1 MWPFRRR
8 EKALNTVPG
17 SGGWFPLIREPF
29 TGAWQQNKEI
39 RASDVRD
46 FFAIYACKTL
56 ITGDISKMA
65 AEVKRRDSDGV
76 WQATEDATH
85 RLLIR
90 PNRYQNGL
98 QFRQWWMQS
107 KLEHGNTYILKQR
120 ASTGIQAL
128 YVLDPQR
135 VLPMV
140 ADDGSVY
147 YQLSM
152 DELAGVKN
160 TTMVVPASEIIH
172 DRYQPQ
178 FHPLVGVSPV
188 YAAALAGALGKQIQ
202 SDSHKFFQNGA
213 NLSGVLSAPGAI
225 RKETAE
231 ALSKQWNENF
241 SGVKAG
247 RVAVVGDGM
256 KFEPMRAK
264 GIDSQIVEQLKLSAE
279 IVASCF
285 HVPPFKIGM
294 AKAPE
299 KPQEA
304 NLIYYSDC
312 LQVLIEEM
320 EACLNDGLDLPQK
333 TMVELNTDD
342 LLRMDKATVIDML
355 SGSVKGSVSTP
366 NEARAELGLRPLDG
380 GDSIYMQVQNYSLS
394 ALAKRDA
401 QEDPF
406 AYGRGSGAPNVPATP
421 VPTAPTPDESKT
433 IDYSAFEKAQQEAMN
448 A

>member
-1 MWPFRRR
+1 MWPFSR
-8 EKALNTVPG
+8 KQKSLNSVPG
-17 SGGWFPLIREPF
+17 SGGWFPFVREPF

-39 RASDVRD
+39 RAADVRD

-65 AEVKRRDSDGV
+65 AEVKRRGSDETWKVVEDS
-76 WQATEDATH
+76 TH
-85 RLLIR
+85 KLLKR

-107 KLEHGNTYILKQR
+107 KLEHGNTYVLKQR
-120 ASTGIQAL
+120 GPKGVDAL
-128 YVLDPQR
+128 YVLDPTK
-135 VLPMV
+135 VTPLV

-147 YQLSM
+147 YQLSP
-152 DELAGVKN
+152 DNLNGLTDN
-160 TTMVVPASEIIH
+160 QLVVPASEIIH

-188 YAAALAGALGKQIQ
+188 FAAALAGALGKQIQ
-202 SDSHKFFQNGA
+202 NDSHKFFENGA
-213 NLSGVLSAPGAI
+213 NLSGILTAPGAI
-225 RKETAE
+225 KPDTAKR
-231 ALSKQWNENF
+231 LSDHWNSNF
-241 SGVKAG
+241 SGSKAG
-247 RVAVVGDGM
+247 RVAVVGDGL

-299 KPQEA
+299 KPQQA

-320 EACLNDGLDLPQK
+320 EACLDAGL
-333 TMVELNTDD
+333 ELSGDIKIELDTDD

-355 SGSVKGSVSTP
+355 SSSVRGSVSTP
-366 NEARAELGLRPLDG
+366 NEAREELGLKPLTG
-380 GDSIYMQVQNYSLS
+380 GDSIYMQQQNYSLE
-394 ALAKRDA
+394 ALSKRDA
-401 QEDPF
+401 QADPF
-406 AYGRGSGAPNVPATP
+406 GSMPPMP
-421 VPTAPTPDESKT
+421 PMPPPKPEPEPEK
-433 IDYSAFEKAQQEAMN
+433 DYDYTEFAKKLEASSA
-448 A
+448 